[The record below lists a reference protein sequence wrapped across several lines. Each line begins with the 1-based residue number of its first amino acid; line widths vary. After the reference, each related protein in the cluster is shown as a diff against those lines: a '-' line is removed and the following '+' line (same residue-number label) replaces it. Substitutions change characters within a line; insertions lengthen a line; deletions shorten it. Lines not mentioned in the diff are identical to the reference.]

1 MSDQTFD
8 PQIGSLLRAVL
19 KAEAASL
26 PLTVVPEQI
35 LERGRARHRG
45 RLGSGLPLPRLM
57 AAAGTAIVLV
67 VGVVALG
74 LYFNRPGIGVNPSPT
89 PSPSASPSPAP
100 SQDLGIFAPIAGQ
113 IVYVSPF
120 YSPGT
125 ILAIDPTGTD
135 PVTIIEWISD
145 PGDPLGWSSD
155 GTSLLIE
162 NADGL
167 HVLHA
172 DGTRT
177 QVLDHRDDFRNGAIS
192 PDGSQ
197 VVFDRQT
204 FGYRDALYRVD
215 ANGGEAE
222 LLWESVAGDIRA
234 PTFSPDGT
242 QIALVDGAGDNGHS
256 VWVMNADGSNAH
268 QIVTSNLES
277 GHVSGLA
284 WAGDRIAIGF
294 EGFIYT
300 FKSDG
305 SDFTKLA
312 GASTK
317 CVSNYDCAIQAPTR
331 AAWPYWSPDGSQ
343 IAFTTGC
350 VLSTRTQN
358 EAGCQLAIADA
369 DGSNVRLFG
378 YGRGRSGPWHP
389 R

>member
-8 PQIGSLLRAVL
+8 PQLGSLLRVVL
-19 KAEAASL
+19 KAEAARL
-26 PLTVVPEQI
+26 PLAIDPEQI
-35 LERGRARHRG
+35 LERGRTRNRG
-45 RLGSGLPLPRLM
+45 RLGTALRLPRLM
-57 AAAGTAIVLV
+57 AAAAAAVVLV
-67 VGVVALG
+67 VGVVAFGVYL
-74 LYFNRPGIGVNPSPT
+74 NRPGIGVNPSPT
-89 PSPSASPSPAP
+89 PSPSTSPPP
-100 SQDLGIFAPIAGQ
+100 SADLGIFAPIAGR

-120 YSPGT
+120 YSPDT
-125 ILAIDPTGTD
+125 ILAVDPASTD
-135 PVTIIEWISD
+135 PATIIEWLSD

-155 GTSLLIE
+155 GTRLLIE
-162 NADGL
+162 SDEGL

-177 QVLDHRDDFRNGAIS
+177 QVTDWWDDFRNGAIS

-197 VVFDRQT
+197 IVFDRQT

-222 LLWESVAGDIRA
+222 LLWESVVGDIRA

-242 QIALVDGAGDNGHS
+242 QIAWVDGAGDNGHS

-268 QIVTSNLES
+268 QIVTNNLDS
-277 GHVSGLA
+277 GHVRGLA
-284 WAGDRIAIGF
+284 WAGDRIALGF

-305 SDFTKLA
+305 SDFTTLA
-312 GASTK
+312 GAPTTCDSP
-317 CVSNYDCAIQAPTR
+317 VECATQAPAQ
-331 AAWPYWSPDGSQ
+331 AAWPYWSPDGSE

-350 VLSTRTQN
+350 VLDTGTQN

-378 YGRGRSGPWHP
+378 YGNGRAGPWHP